1 MLVAANSRFDSIG
14 EHQDGFPH
22 DGAGT
27 HRMVLCVGTTEVCK
41 PSGTHGW
48 TKLISQVINGLG
60 NQCPLLLPHVIR
72 NSKFH
77 ANLQIIDIMSI
88 IDLIYI
94 MRIID
99 IIDIMRLID
108 IIDTSLYLF
117 GLGLGFES
125 HIPENVVDDMNDV
138 LVQHVHFLRDRSFD
152 RVAEKKGNWSCTCQ
166 WKMEGILLT
175 YRLGRQAVDQG
186 SFRRWGAISAS
197 QST

>member
-1 MLVAANSRFDSIG
+1 MLVAASSRFDSIG

-77 ANLQIIDIMSI
+77 TNLQIIRIMSI
-88 IDLIYI
+88 IYI
-94 MRIID
+94 I
-99 IIDIMRLID
+99 RLID
-108 IIDTSLYLF
+108 I
-117 GLGLGFES
+117 
-125 HIPENVVDDMNDV
+125 MN
-138 LVQHVHFLRDRSFD
+138 
-152 RVAEKKGNWSCTCQ
+152 
-166 WKMEGILLT
+166 I
-175 YRLGRQAVDQG
+175 
-186 SFRRWGAISAS
+186 
-197 QST
+197 